1 VRVLRLLQ
9 RLLMLRA
16 RLLILVLVG
25 CAHSASLHAMEQ
37 ALAPATIV
45 VYNNAAPDSAALARF
60 YAQQRAIPRDHVI
73 GLTCPIQ
80 EEISREDY
88 DSTIANPL
96 RAVFKERGWWT
107 FRDTQDKGTVVAN
120 SSIHFVALIKGIPL
134 KIKTIT
140 APYTGDKWGPGPVG
154 GHNDAAVDSELS
166 TLAFF
171 LRQISGALPNP
182 YFQSYR
188 GIDQFENASL
198 LLVCRL
204 DGPSTAIVRR
214 MITDTIAVEKNGLWG
229 RGYVDASRNVANGFE
244 IGDKWMTEIV
254 QQMHKV
260 GIPVVFDDL
269 PSVFPDGYP
278 VTDCSLYY
286 GWYAGAVTGPFAR
299 PDFHFLSG
307 AVAVHIHSFSANT
320 LRDPNANWV
329 APLLAHGAAATMGN
343 VYEPYLQL
351 TPHLDVFND
360 RLLHGFTFA
369 ESAYMSLPAISWMTT
384 IVGDPLYRPFG
395 SWMQIDAAKDNAKGG
410 SEWKLYHDF
419 AVKNSSKPP
428 AEYRPLARQMASRAR
443 SGAILEDLGSMEAR
457 GGNLSVATGYY
468 QQARATYSKRDD
480 ILRVVLEEADAWIK
494 QEKPKRAIDLVRSVL
509 RIISPDVPSVPL
521 LRKVEQDALAPPPPP
536 TPLPAPSLTPTP

>member
-1 VRVLRLLQ
+1 
-9 RLLMLRA
+9 MT
-16 RLLILVLVG
+16 G
-25 CAHSASLHAMEQ
+25 SLPAAEQ
-37 ALAPATIV
+37 PLAPATIV
-45 VYNNAAPDSAALARF
+45 VYNTAAPDSASLAKF
-60 YAQQRAIPRDHVI
+60 YAQQRFIPRDHVI
-73 GLTCPIQ
+73 GLSCSIA

-88 DSTIANPL
+88 DRTIAEPL
-96 RAVFKERGWWT
+96 RAIFKERGWWT
-107 FRDTQDKGTVVAN
+107 YRETQDKGTIVAN

-140 APYTGDKWGPGPVG
+140 APYQGDQWGPGPVA
-154 GHNDAAVDSELS
+154 GHNEAAVDSELS

-182 YFQSYR
+182 YFQSFR
-188 GIDQFENASL
+188 GIDQFETSTL

-204 DGPSTAIVRR
+204 DGPSTAVVRR
-214 MITDTIAVEKNGLWG
+214 MITDAIAVEKTGLWG
-229 RGYVDASRNVANGFE
+229 RGYVDASRNVSNGFE
-244 IGDKWMTEIV
+244 IGDQWMNAIV

-286 GWYAGAVTGPFAR
+286 GWYAGGVTGPFAR
-299 PDFHFLSG
+299 PDFRFLPG

-369 ESAYMSLPAISWMTT
+369 ESAYMSLHAISWMTT
-384 IVGDPLYRPFG
+384 IVGDPLYRPFAP
-395 SWMQIDAAKDNAKGG
+395 WMQIDTAKENAKGTTD
-410 SEWKLYHDF
+410 WKLYHDF
-419 AVKNSSKPP
+419 AVKNGSKP
-428 AEYRPLARQMASRAR
+428 AAQYRPLARQMASRAR

-457 GGNLSVATGYY
+457 DGNLSSATSYY

-521 LRKVEQDALAPPPPP
+521 LRKVEQDALAPPPVPSPPP
-536 TPLPAPSLTPTP
+536 TPSLTPTP